1 VGAVCAHWS
10 RLGADVSATLDISL
24 KPRAERRFRV
34 PWPVLAFL
42 PVTVLDLVL
51 FTLPM
56 LVMGIASV
64 LVIREFHV
72 STELTAR
79 SYLFFLSSPLYLTIL
94 GKTVLLAL
102 GVTAACLVLAYPFA
116 IFLTK
121 VPHSIQRTMLVLVI
135 LPFWTS
141 YLLRVYAW
149 MTLLGESGLINR
161 GLIGLGLIDEPLR
174 FLLYNNFSVVLVSVY
189 LYLPYAALALYTTL
203 ERLDPSLVRAA
214 RDLGAKPWQVFWHV
228 TLPLTLPG
236 VFASFIFV
244 FIPMVGEYVTPALV
258 GGSRGLMI
266 VNIVVSQVQAL
277 RFGVASAMAFVIVA
291 LILCLVLVLR
301 RAARLERVFG
311 V

>member
-1 VGAVCAHWS
+1 VGA
-10 RLGADVSATLDISL
+10 SAPAGPLQAQDMNSIANAAVQ
-24 KPRAERRFRV
+24 RQAAWRFRI
-34 PWPVLAFL
+34 PWPVFAFL
-42 PVTVLDLVL
+42 PISALDLVL
-51 FTLPM
+51 FVLPM
-56 LVMGIASV
+56 LVMGAASV

-72 STELTAR
+72 SLELTSR
-79 SYLFFLSSPLYLTIL
+79 SYLFFLGSPLYLWIL
-94 GKTVLLAL
+94 GKSVLLAL
-102 GVTAACLVLAYPFA
+102 GVTAACLVIAYPFA

-121 VPHSIQRTMLVLVI
+121 LPRGTQRTMLVLVI

-161 GLIGLGLIDEPLR
+161 GLAGLGLLDEPLR

-189 LYLPYAALALYTTL
+189 LYLPYAALALYTAL
-203 ERLDPSLVRAA
+203 ERLDLSLIDAA
-214 RDLGAKPWQVFWHV
+214 RDLGARPWQVFWHI

-244 FIPMVGEYVTPALV
+244 FIPMVGEYVTPSLV
-258 GGSRGLMI
+258 GGARGLMI
-266 VNIVVSQVQAL
+266 VNVVVSQVQAL
-277 RFGVASAMAFVIVA
+277 RFGIASAMAFVMVA
-291 LILCLVLVLR
+291 LILGLVLALR